1 MEGGQLPTPRYALRA
16 AMVGN
21 VLYVAGGFDSPSNL
35 NSILSWHPPSESWQ
49 AAGDLKVGRSLYAAV
64 AIPSSI
70 IESECS
76 AITSEPSM

>member
-21 VLYVAGGFDSPSNL
+21 VLYVAGGSEGSSNL

-64 AIPSSI
+64 AINSTI

-76 AITSEPSM
+76 EITSEPSM